1 MHKLS
6 SDFFRKGTKKTWNEL
21 FDRDDE
27 NLFLLFYGKTM
38 IEKGYIKNANIFDLI
53 IKETRA
59 NNNTPKEDII
69 SYLIYRYSKSIKKH
83 KNYILRPR
91 EFNKKI
97 ENIVYEL
104 NEYIDLCNLTKKEIL
119 FNILI
124 SLKT

>member
-1 MHKLS
+1 
-6 SDFFRKGTKKTWNEL
+6 
-21 FDRDDE
+21 
-27 NLFLLFYGKTM
+27 M

-119 FNILI
+119 FNILN